1 MTSFPR
7 PATMKSRFGVPTI
20 VSDPA
25 VPVMRRS
32 EFPKLQFAA
41 VASDVP
47 PRNAAREVATI
58 RNSLRMSLSLPST
71 VSPLT
76 FHVKKPA
83 GGLLLDRPSSRAMT
97 AGRSFL
103 GERRPLS
110 SDVGTLLS
118 GMLCR
123 LSRLPLGRLRGH
135 GLQSDVV
142 DHAPRSAP
150 EE

>member
-1 MTSFPR
+1 MFVRQVARNPR
-7 PATMKSRFGVPTI
+7 GSALLRPLQVPPEQPR
-20 VSDPA
+20 DDG
-25 VPVMRRS
+25 RRS
-32 EFPKLQFAA
+32 F
-41 VASDVP
+41 
-47 PRNAAREVATI
+47 R
-58 RNSLRMSLSLPST
+58 
-71 VSPLT
+71 
-76 FHVKKPA
+76 
-83 GGLLLDRPSSRAMT
+83 
-97 AGRSFL
+97 